1 MEPGIKKLTEAVK
14 RDCREGQGCFNP
26 NGCDHEFIRH
36 VPETD
41 PSMIRLGQKTKCI
54 KVSKYTHKYCDK
66 YKWILDRAEEYAEA
80 LGVTRDDVLNG
91 WEKYRNYWY
100 MNYYQD
106 SKQPSLK
113 GDQKVI
119 KIADWLKELRSRF
132 GEDDEDWKFVCPS
145 CGHVQSVADFKAI
158 GVDGTKAYYECI
170 SRYKNIDGKT
180 NKKACKYTLCGLFV
194 LDHDTVISNEFLPV
208 NVFKMAD
215 VPGESKHTD

>member
-54 KVSKYTHKYCDK
+54 KVS
-66 YKWILDRAEEYAEA
+66 
-80 LGVTRDDVLNG
+80 
-91 WEKYRNYWY
+91 
-100 MNYYQD
+100 
-106 SKQPSLK
+106 
-113 GDQKVI
+113 
-119 KIADWLKELRSRF
+119 SRF

-158 GVDGTKAYYECI
+158 GVDGNKAYYECI
-170 SRYKNIDGKT
+170 SRYKYIDGKT
-180 NKKACKYTLCGLFV
+180 NKKPCKYTLCGLIV
-194 LDHDTVISNEFLPV
+194 LDHDTVINNEFLPV

>member
-1 MEPGIKKLTEAVK
+1 
-14 RDCREGQGCFNP
+14 
-26 NGCDHEFIRH
+26 
-36 VPETD
+36 
-41 PSMIRLGQKTKCI
+41 
-54 KVSKYTHKYCDK
+54 
-66 YKWILDRAEEYAEA
+66 
-80 LGVTRDDVLNG
+80 
-91 WEKYRNYWY
+91 

-132 GEDDEDWKFVCPS
+132 GEDDEEWKFVCPS

-158 GVDGTKAYYECI
+158 GVDGNKAYYECI

-180 NKKACKYTLCGLFV
+180 NKKPCKYTLCGLFV
-194 LDHDTVISNEFLPV
+194 LDHDTVINNEFLPV

-215 VPGESKHTD
+215 APGESKHTD

>member
-1 MEPGIKKLTEAVK
+1 
-14 RDCREGQGCFNP
+14 
-26 NGCDHEFIRH
+26 
-36 VPETD
+36 
-41 PSMIRLGQKTKCI
+41 
-54 KVSKYTHKYCDK
+54 
-66 YKWILDRAEEYAEA
+66 
-80 LGVTRDDVLNG
+80 
-91 WEKYRNYWY
+91 

-132 GEDDEDWKFVCPS
+132 GEDDEEWKFVCPS

-158 GVDGTKAYYECI
+158 GVDGNKAYYECI
-170 SRYKNIDGKT
+170 GRYKNIDGKT
-180 NKKACKYTLCGLFV
+180 DKKACKYTLCGLFV
-194 LDHDTVISNEFLPV
+194 LDHDTVINNEFLPV